1 MPKQSWLYLQVMAKS
16 NNKDNKS
23 FRSRLM
29 AKYRFVVLNENTF
42 EEMLSYR
49 LSRLNVFMILSISAI
64 LLIAATYLIISVT
77 PLKEYIPGYDSTAL
91 RRQAINNTYLIDS
104 LQQQLFLNERYITS
118 IADALSG
125 NVDLEDIPSSRTID
139 DIDQLEELDF
149 STNKQDSIL
158 RAEVAQEDRFN
169 LFETAGT
176 ENNFTLFTP
185 VTGVIT
191 QGYSPSENHFAV
203 DISVP
208 EKTPVK
214 AVSDG
219 TVILAEWTSETGYV
233 VIIKHQQNLIS
244 VYKHNESLAVNQG
257 DLVLSGEVISFA
269 GSTGTLSTGP
279 HLHLELWSDGYPI
292 NPTEFIEFE

>member
-1 MPKQSWLYLQVMAKS
+1 MPKQSWLYLQTMAKS
-16 NNKDNKS
+16 YNKDNKS

-77 PLKEYIPGYDSTAL
+77 PLKEYIPGYDSTAM

-125 NVDLEDIPSSRTID
+125 NVDLEDMPSSALID
-139 DIDQLEELDF
+139 DTDQLEELGF

-176 ENNFTLFTP
+176 ERNFTLFTP

-208 EKTPVK
+208 EKTPIK

-219 TVILAEWTSETGYV
+219 TVILAEWTTETGYV

-244 VYKHNESLAVNQG
+244 VYKHSESLAVSQG

-269 GSTGTLSTGP
+269 GSTGVLSTGP

-292 NPTEFIEFE
+292 NPTELIEFE

>member
-1 MPKQSWLYLQVMAKS
+1 MPKRSWLYLQKMAKS
-16 NNKDNKS
+16 NYKDNKS
-23 FRSRLM
+23 FSSRLV

-118 IADALSG
+118 ISDALSG
-125 NVDLEDIPSSRTID
+125 NVDLEDIPSSSSID

-176 ENNFTLFTP
+176 ESNFTLFTP
-185 VTGVIT
+185 VTGAIT
-191 QGYSPSENHFAV
+191 QSYSPSENHFAV

-219 TVILAEWTSETGYV
+219 TVILAEWTTETGYV

-244 VYKHNESLAVNQG
+244 VYKHNESLAVNVAVPDKSRSVASTIQTLL
-257 DLVLSGEVISFA
+257 DFLSDEQIACSLPPLPISK
-269 GSTGTLSTGP
+269 T
-279 HLHLELWSDGYPI
+279 
-292 NPTEFIEFE
+292 FI

>member
-1 MPKQSWLYLQVMAKS
+1 MPKQSWLYLQTMAKS
-16 NNKDNKS
+16 YNKDNKS

-77 PLKEYIPGYDSTAL
+77 PLKEYIPGYDSTAM

-125 NVDLEDIPSSRTID
+125 NVDLEEMPSSGLID
-139 DIDQLEELDF
+139 DMDQLEELGF

-158 RAEVAQEDRFN
+158 RAEVSQEDRFN

-176 ENNFTLFTP
+176 ESNFTLFTP

-208 EKTPVK
+208 EKTPIK

-219 TVILAEWTSETGYV
+219 TVILAEWTTETGYV

-244 VYKHNESLAVNQG
+244 VYKHSESLAVNQG

-269 GSTGTLSTGP
+269 GSTGILSTGP

-292 NPTEFIEFE
+292 NPTELIEFE

>member
-1 MPKQSWLYLQVMAKS
+1 MPKRSWLYLQTMAKS

-23 FRSRLM
+23 FRSRLV

-269 GSTGTLSTGP
+269 GSTGILSTGP

>member
-1 MPKQSWLYLQVMAKS
+1 MPKQSWLYLQTMAKS
-16 NNKDNKS
+16 NQKDKKS
-23 FRSRLM
+23 FRSKLT

-42 EEMLSYR
+42 EEVLSYK
-49 LSRLNVFMILSISAI
+49 LSRLNVFMIVSLSAI
-64 LLIAATYLIISVT
+64 FLIAATYLIISTT
-77 PLKEYIPGYDSTAL
+77 PLKEYIPGYDSTAM
-91 RRQAINNTYLIDS
+91 RRQAIRNTNVIDS
-104 LQQQLFLNERYITS
+104 LQQQLLLNERYITS
-118 IADALSG
+118 IANALSG
-125 NVDLEDIPSSRTID
+125 NVDIEEISANTSTEEMFDLEAF
-139 DIDQLEELDF
+139 DF

-169 LFETAGT
+169 LFESPET
-176 ENNFTLFTP
+176 ETNFTLFPP

-191 QGYSPSENHFAV
+191 QGYNPSENHFAV
-203 DISVP
+203 DIGVP

-219 TVILAEWTSETGYV
+219 TVILAEWTTETGYV

-244 VYKHNESLAVNQG
+244 VYKHNESLAVAQG

-292 NPTEFIEFE
+292 NPTELIEFE

>member
-1 MPKQSWLYLQVMAKS
+1 MIKS
-16 NNKDNKS
+16 NNKDKKPL
-23 FRSRLM
+23 RARLL

-42 EEMLSYR
+42 EEILSYK
-49 LSRLNVFMILSISAI
+49 LSRFNVFMIISISVI
-64 LLIAATYLIISVT
+64 LLISATYTIIALTS
-77 PLKEYIPGYDSTAL
+77 LKEYIPGYDSTAL

-104 LQQQLFLNERYITS
+104 LEQQLFLNQRYISS
-118 IADALSG
+118 ITDALSG
-125 NVDLEDIPSSRTID
+125 NVDLEDITPLNLQE
-139 DIDQLEELDF
+139 DIDLIAELDL
-149 STNKQDSIL
+149 STNQQDSIL

-176 ENNFTLFTP
+176 ENNFTLFSP

-191 QGYSPSENHFAV
+191 QGYSPLENHFAV
-203 DISVP
+203 DISVQ

-219 TVILAEWTSETGYV
+219 TIILAEWTTETGYV
-233 VIIKHQQNLIS
+233 VIIKHEQNLVS
-244 VYKHNESLAVNQG
+244 VYKHNESLAVSQG
-257 DLVLSGEVISFA
+257 DLVISGEVIGFA

-292 NPTEFIEFE
+292 NPTELIEFE

>member
-1 MPKQSWLYLQVMAKS
+1 MPKQSWLYLQMMAKS

-139 DIDQLEELDF
+139 GIDQLEELDF

-176 ENNFTLFTP
+176 ETNFTLFTP

-203 DISVP
+203 DISVA

-219 TVILAEWTSETGYV
+219 TVILAEWTTETGYV
-233 VIIKHQQNLIS
+233 VIIKHEQNLIS

-257 DLVLSGEVISFA
+257 DLVISGEVIGFA
-269 GSTGTLSTGP
+269 GSTGVLSTGP
-279 HLHLELWSDGYPI
+279 HLHFELWSDGYPI
-292 NPTEFIEFE
+292 NPTELIEFE

>member
-1 MPKQSWLYLQVMAKS
+1 
-16 NNKDNKS
+16 
-23 FRSRLM
+23 M

-42 EEMLSYR
+42 EEMLSYK

-125 NVDLEDIPSSRTID
+125 NVDLEDIPSSGSID

-208 EKTPVK
+208 EKTPIK

-219 TVILAEWTSETGYV
+219 TVILAEWTTETGYV

-292 NPTEFIEFE
+292 NPTELIEFE

>member
-1 MPKQSWLYLQVMAKS
+1 
-16 NNKDNKS
+16 
-23 FRSRLM
+23 M

-77 PLKEYIPGYDSTAL
+77 PLKEYIPGYDSTAM

-125 NVDLEDIPSSRTID
+125 NVDLEDMPSSALID
-139 DIDQLEELDF
+139 DMDQLEELGF

-176 ENNFTLFTP
+176 ERNFTLFTP

-191 QGYSPSENHFAV
+191 QGYSPSESHFAV

-208 EKTPVK
+208 EKTPIK

-219 TVILAEWTSETGYV
+219 TVILAEWTTETGYV

-244 VYKHNESLAVNQG
+244 VYKHSESLAVSQG

-269 GSTGTLSTGP
+269 GSTGVLSTGP

-292 NPTEFIEFE
+292 NPTELIEFE

>member
-1 MPKQSWLYLQVMAKS
+1 VPKQSWLYLQTMAKS

-23 FRSRLM
+23 FRSRLV

-42 EEMLSYR
+42 EEMLSYK

-91 RRQAINNTYLIDS
+91 RRQAINNTYRIDS

-125 NVDLEDIPSSRTID
+125 SVDLEDIPSSGSID

-176 ENNFTLFTP
+176 ESNFTLFTP
-185 VTGVIT
+185 VNGVIT
-191 QGYSPSENHFAV
+191 QGYSPSENHLAV

-219 TVILAEWTSETGYV
+219 TVILAEWTTETGYV

-269 GSTGTLSTGP
+269 GSTGILSTGP

-292 NPTEFIEFE
+292 NPTELIEFE

>member
-1 MPKQSWLYLQVMAKS
+1 MPKQSWLYLQTMAKS
-16 NNKDNKS
+16 YNKDNKS

-77 PLKEYIPGYDSTAL
+77 PLKEYIPGYDSTAM

-125 NVDLEDIPSSRTID
+125 NVDLEDMPSSALID
-139 DIDQLEELDF
+139 DMDQLEELGF

-176 ENNFTLFTP
+176 ERNFTLFTP

-208 EKTPVK
+208 EKTPIK

-219 TVILAEWTSETGYV
+219 TVILAEWTTETGYV

-244 VYKHNESLAVNQG
+244 VYKHSESLAVSQG

-269 GSTGTLSTGP
+269 GSTGVLSTGP

-292 NPTEFIEFE
+292 NPTELIEFE

>member
-1 MPKQSWLYLQVMAKS
+1 VPKQSWLYLQTMAKS
-16 NNKDNKS
+16 YNKDNKS

-77 PLKEYIPGYDSTAL
+77 PLKEYIPGYDSTAM

-125 NVDLEDIPSSRTID
+125 NVDLEEMPSSGLID
-139 DIDQLEELDF
+139 DMDQLEELGF

-158 RAEVAQEDRFN
+158 RAEVSQEDRFN

-176 ENNFTLFTP
+176 ESNFTLFTP

-208 EKTPVK
+208 EKTPIK

-219 TVILAEWTSETGYV
+219 TVILAEWTTETGYV

-244 VYKHNESLAVNQG
+244 VYKHSESLAVNQG

-269 GSTGTLSTGP
+269 GSTGILSTGP

-292 NPTEFIEFE
+292 NPTELIEFE

>member
-1 MPKQSWLYLQVMAKS
+1 MPKQSWLYLQTMAKS
-16 NNKDNKS
+16 YNKDNKS

-77 PLKEYIPGYDSTAL
+77 PLKEYIPGYDSTAM

-125 NVDLEDIPSSRTID
+125 NVDLEDMPSSALID
-139 DIDQLEELDF
+139 DMDQLEELGF

-176 ENNFTLFTP
+176 ERNFTLFTP

-191 QGYSPSENHFAV
+191 QGYSPSESHFAV

-208 EKTPVK
+208 EKTPIK

-219 TVILAEWTSETGYV
+219 TVILAEWTTETGYV

-244 VYKHNESLAVNQG
+244 VYKHSESLAVSQG

-269 GSTGTLSTGP
+269 GSTGVLSTGP

-292 NPTEFIEFE
+292 NPTELIEFE